1 MVHQGNPFLAAPRPS
16 LPLTSGEE
24 LQGIGSCPGLVRGRA
39 RLVTNPAT
47 AHLEP
52 GDILVAERTDPS
64 WIMIMPAAAGLL
76 VERGSLLSHAAIV
89 SRELGLPA
97 IVSLTGITHWLTDGD
112 LVEFDGSTG
121 IVRKVT
127 G

>member
-1 MVHQGNPFLAAPRPS
+1 
-16 LPLTSGEE
+16 
-24 LQGIGSCPGLVRGRA
+24 
-39 RLVTNPAT
+39 
-47 AHLEP
+47 
-52 GDILVAERTDPS
+52 
-64 WIMIMPAAAGLL
+64 MIMPAAAGLL

-97 IVSLTGITHWLTDGD
+97 IVSLTGITHWLADGD

-121 IVRKVT
+121 VVRKVT